1 MDERPHEWEIEL
13 LQVVGQLRDLGY
25 DVASLAELQK
35 SGIKY
40 KNAVPMLADWL
51 ETTSTV
57 RAKEQIALALS
68 FPWAKPE
75 ATAPLFRQFAHLPV
89 EIDATG
95 LGIRWRIGDAIYCVD
110 DRAAAPEMI
119 ELALNPKFG
128 RAREMIVL
136 ELGRVKTPEAIEALI
151 TLLDDPDVDGHAV
164 KALSSR
170 GVTAPPQVFQEK
182 LSDRRAWV
190 RAAARR
196 AIDRS
201 QGAG

>member
-1 MDERPHEWEIEL
+1 LYVCGGRRPAERSGDERSARGRAGDLSRLPNAIAYEEL
-13 LQVVGQLRDLGY
+13 L
-25 DVASLAELQK
+25 A
-35 SGIKY
+35 
-40 KNAVPMLADWL
+40 
-51 ETTSTV
+51 
-57 RAKEQIALALS
+57 
-68 FPWAKPE
+68 
-75 ATAPLFRQFAHLPV
+75 RQEPGFDYPA
-89 EIDATG
+89 
-95 LGIRWRIGDAIYCVD
+95 VD

-136 ELGRVKTPEAIEALI
+136 ELGSVKTPEAIEALI